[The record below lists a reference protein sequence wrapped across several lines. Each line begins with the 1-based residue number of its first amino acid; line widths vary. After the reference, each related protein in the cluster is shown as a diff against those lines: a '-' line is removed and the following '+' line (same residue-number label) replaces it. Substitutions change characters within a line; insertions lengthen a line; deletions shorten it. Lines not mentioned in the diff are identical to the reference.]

1 MALPGNTF
9 TQYDA
14 IGNREDLSDI
24 IYDISPT
31 ETPFASG
38 ISRTS
43 ASAVTHEWQTDSL
56 AAANTAN
63 AALEGD
69 DATGATLVATTRLS
83 NTCQILQKT
92 VVVSGTQRAV
102 ESAGRSDEL
111 EYQVAK
117 AGRELK
123 RDIESILLSEHGKVT
138 GSTATARNMAGIE
151 SWLSTNKVHNA
162 ATSTTPG
169 GGAAVTDGNA
179 VVVTAAL
186 LKTQLD
192 TVIQQCWTSGG
203 DPTVIMVPGAGK
215 VVASNMTGI
224 ATLYRDV
231 PAKAEG
237 QLVGGADHY
246 VSNFGN
252 HAIVPNRFMRTRT
265 ALVLDME
272 FWAIAELRGMM
283 TTPLAKTGDNDK
295 RQLLTECTL
304 EAKNE
309 AASGKVADCT
319 FTSP

>member
-14 IGNREDLSDI
+14 IGNREDLSNI

-31 ETPFASG
+31 ETPFVSG
-38 ISRTS
+38 IPRTS

-63 AALEGD
+63 AQLEGD
-69 DATGATLVATTRLS
+69 DATGATLVATTRL
-83 NTCQILQKT
+83 NNVCQILQKT

-102 ESAGRSDEL
+102 VSAGRADEL

-123 RDIESILLSEHGKVT
+123 RDIESIVLSEHGRVT
-138 GSTATARNMAGIE
+138 GSTATARNLAGIE
-151 SWLSTNKVHNA
+151 TWLSTNKVIGTTA
-162 ATSTTPG
+162 TTPG
-169 GGAAVTDGNA
+169 GGTAIVDGTAVTM
-179 VVVTAAL
+179 TAGAL
-186 LKTQLD
+186 KAALD
-192 TVIQQCWTSGG
+192 TVIQQCWTAGG
-203 DPTVIMVPGAGK
+203 DPTIIMVPGTGK
-215 VVASNMTGI
+215 VTASQMTGI

-231 PAKAEG
+231 PPKSEG
-237 QLVGGADHY
+237 QIIAGADTY

-252 HAIVPNRFMRTRT
+252 HMIVPNRFMRTRT

-272 FWAIAELRGMM
+272 YWALAELRGMR

-295 RQLLTECTL
+295 RQLLTELTL
-304 EAKNE
+304 VARNE
-309 AASGKVADCT
+309 ASSGKVGDIAYA
-319 FTSP
+319 

>member
-1 MALPGNTF
+1 MALPSNTY

-14 IGNREDLSDI
+14 IGNREDLSDV

-38 ISRTS
+38 IPRTT
-43 ASAVTHEWQTDSL
+43 ATAVTHEWQTDVL

-69 DATGATLVATTRLS
+69 DATGATLVATVRPS
-83 NTCQILQKT
+83 NICQIMQKT

-102 ESAGRSDEL
+102 NSAGRADEL

-123 RDIESILLSEHGKVT
+123 RDIEAILLSEHGKDA
-138 GSTATARNMAGIE
+138 GSTATARNLGGIE
-151 SWLSTNKVHNA
+151 AWLSTNKVIA
-162 ATSTTPG
+162 ATATTPG
-169 GGAAVTDGNA
+169 GGTAIVDGTAVTVSA
-179 VVVTAAL
+179 SQ
-186 LKTQLD
+186 LKSRLD

-203 DPTVIMVPGAGK
+203 DPTVIMVPGTGK
-215 VVASNMTGI
+215 VTASQMTGI

-231 PAKAEG
+231 PPRSEG
-237 QLVGGADHY
+237 QIIAGADVY

-252 HAIVPNRFMRTRT
+252 HTIIPNRFMRTRT

-272 FWAIAELRGMM
+272 FWAIAELRPMM

-295 RQLLTECTL
+295 RQLLTEITL
-304 EAKNE
+304 QAKNE
-309 AASGKVADCT
+309 ASSGKIGDLAYV
-319 FTSP
+319 

>member
-1 MALPGNTF
+1 MALPDQTF

-31 ETPFASG
+31 ETPFVSG

-69 DATGATLVATTRLS
+69 DATGATLVATTRL
-83 NTCQILQKT
+83 NNVCQILQKT

-102 ESAGRSDEL
+102 NTAGRADEL

-123 RDIESILLSEHGKVT
+123 RDAEAIALSDHGKVT
-138 GSTATARNMAGIE
+138 GSTATARNMGGIE
-151 SWLSTNKVHNA
+151 TWLASNKVQA

-169 GGAAVTDGNA
+169 GG
-179 VVVTAAL
+179 TAMVIGDATAYTAGA
-186 LKTQLD
+186 LKTAID

-215 VVASNMTGI
+215 VTASNMTGI

-231 PAKAEG
+231 PAKSQG
-237 QLVGGADHY
+237 QIIGGADVY

-252 HAIVPNRFMRTRT
+252 HTIVPNRFMKTT
-265 ALVLDME
+265 TTLILDME
-272 FWAIAELRGMM
+272 FWALAELRPMM

-295 RQLLTECTL
+295 RQLLTEITL

-309 AASGKVADCT
+309 AASGKVSDIT
-319 FTSP
+319 FS

>member
-1 MALPGNTF
+1 MALPSNTF

-31 ETPFASG
+31 ETPFVSG

-63 AALEGD
+63 AQLEGD
-69 DATGATLVATTRLS
+69 DATGATLVATTRL
-83 NTCQILQKT
+83 NNVCQILQKT

-102 ESAGRSDEL
+102 VSAGRADEL

-123 RDIESILLSEHGKVT
+123 RDIESIVLSEHGRVT
-138 GSTATARNMAGIE
+138 GSTATARNLAGIE
-151 SWLSTNKVHNA
+151 TWLSTNKVHRA
-162 ATSTTPG
+162 STSTTPG
-169 GGAAVTDGNA
+169 GGTAIVEGDAVST
-179 VVVTAAL
+179 TAGAL
-186 LKTQLD
+186 KSALD
-192 TVIQQCWTSGG
+192 TVIQQCWTAGG
-203 DPTVIMVPGAGK
+203 DPTIIMVPGAGK
-215 VVASNMTGI
+215 VTASQMTGI

-231 PAKAEG
+231 PPKSEG
-237 QLVGGADHY
+237 QIIAGADTY
-246 VSNFGN
+246 VSNFGQ
-252 HAIVPNRFMRTRT
+252 HMIVPNRFMRTKT

-272 FWAIAELRGMM
+272 YWALAELRGMR

-295 RQLLTECTL
+295 RQLLTEVTL
-304 EAKNE
+304 VARNE
-309 AASGKVADCT
+309 ASSGKVADIT
-319 FTSP
+319 YA